1 MFVFD
6 KQFKPSVIFVGK
18 ANSLPKSGATE
29 RSFAW
34 DAVSSR
40 LGWKGFPWTNTLAY
54 KEYS

>member
-34 DAVSSR
+34 DAVSSKQ
-40 LGWKGFPWTNTLAY
+40 GSKGLPGTNILTY
-54 KEYS
+54 